1 LTTAKIVPFEEQK
14 ILKRATAAEQVYN
27 FIVSCG
33 DEGAMLMEIYD
44 ASPKIGQRQ
53 IRYCV
58 REFVSQKLLNTQS
71 TCRCGRGTVYIA
83 KSAMKNKPYKNKR
96 GRTMHIIN
104 RKLVSKKQ
112 YSDGKVMGADGKRVE
127 V

>member
-1 LTTAKIVPFEEQK
+1 
-14 ILKRATAAEQVYN
+14 
-27 FIVSCG
+27 
-33 DEGAMLMEIYD
+33 
-44 ASPKIGQRQ
+44 
-53 IRYCV
+53 
-58 REFVSQKLLNTQS
+58 
-71 TCRCGRGTVYIA
+71 
-83 KSAMKNKPYKNKR
+83 MKNKPYKNKR